1 MKFRALLK
9 KDFKMLRRSPSLTL
23 LLVLYPII
31 VAVLMGLAIGRPQ
44 TKPTIVISNQVPKDE
59 RVVKLGGSKFDLDK
73 LTGALYEN
81 VDAKTVDTTNEAI
94 SAVRRGDAVAAIV
107 IPPDI
112 VEQLAGGS
120 AQGAIKVY
128 YDSSNAVRKAAVET
142 TINGVLAGINRE
154 LTKTFRDQTLDIL
167 HAMVKGGKFEG
178 LGQGGEVLGFAEGK
192 PLLDRLVQY
201 APAGDRADVRK
212 LATTMQLSQVGVGFA
227 DTLLKRIGEPIRLE
241 RVPIGTVSSIPALAV
256 AVAACVSMMFVAL
269 LLGAGTL
276 ALEQEDRMLSRLL
289 RGLLSR
295 TTVVLEKTTLSAIC
309 ASLVGVL
316 MLAGFSIFL
325 NIQWDR
331 AYVWIPAVV
340 AGAFGLSAAGVA
352 IGALMRDVRAASLVA
367 FMVGLPLAAAA
378 LVPSDAVGS
387 VLGAAIDG
395 VSALFPF
402 KPAFDLLSAGLTP
415 GGEPLGPTLHLAALI
430 AVYAAIAV
438 AAVRRYQYA

>member
-1 MKFRALLK
+1 MKFRALLR
-9 KDFKMLRRSPSLTL
+9 KDFRMLQRSPSLTI
-23 LLVLYPII
+23 LLVLYPIV

-44 TKPTIVISNQVPKDE
+44 TKPTIVISNQVPKEE
-59 RVVKLGGSKFDLDK
+59 RVVKLGGSTFNLDE

-107 IPPDI
+107 IPTDI
-112 VEQLAGGS
+112 VDQLTSGTS
-120 AQGAIKVY
+120 QGEIKVI
-128 YDSSNAVRKAAVET
+128 YDSSNAVRKSAVET

-154 LTKTFRDQTLDIL
+154 LTSTFRDQTLEIL
-167 HAMVKGGKFEG
+167 NALVKGGKFDG
-178 LGQGGEVLGFAEGK
+178 LGQGGSILGFADGK
-192 PLLDRLVQY
+192 TLLDRIVSS
-201 APAGDRADVRK
+201 APPRDRADVRR
-212 LATTMQLSQVGVGFA
+212 LATTMELSQVGIGFA
-227 DTLLKRIGEPIRLE
+227 DTLLKRIGEPIKLDRE
-241 RVPIGTVSSIPALAV
+241 PIGTVSSIPALAV

-295 TTVVLEKTTLSAIC
+295 TTVVVEKVTLSAIC
-309 ASLVGVL
+309 ASLVGLL

-331 AYVWIPAVV
+331 SFIWIPAVV
-340 AGAFGLSAAGVA
+340 AGAVGLSAAGVA

-378 LVPSDAVGS
+378 LVPSDSVGT
-387 VLGAAIDG
+387 VLGAAIAG

-415 GGEPLGPTLHLAALI
+415 DGEPLLPLLHLAVLSV
-430 AVYAAIAV
+430 VYGAIAV

>member
-1 MKFRALLK
+1 MKFRALLR
-9 KDFKMLRRSPSLTL
+9 KDFRMLRRSPSLTI

-44 TKPTIVISNQVPKDE
+44 TKPTIVISNQVPKEE
-59 RVVKLGGSKFDLDK
+59 RVVKLGGSNFNLDE
-73 LTGALYEN
+73 LTGALYTN
-81 VDAKTVDTTNEAI
+81 VDARTVDTTNEAI
-94 SAVRRGDAVAAIV
+94 AAVRRGDAVAAIV

-112 VEQLAGGS
+112 VDQLTSGTS
-120 AQGAIKVY
+120 QGEIKVY

-154 LTKTFRDQTLDIL
+154 LTSTFRDQTLEIL
-167 HAMVKGGKFEG
+167 NALVKGGKFDG
-178 LGQGGEVLGFAEGK
+178 LGQGGSILGFADGK
-192 PLLDRLVQY
+192 DLLDRIVSS
-201 APAGDRADVRK
+201 APPEDRADVRR
-212 LATTMQLSQVGVGFA
+212 LATTMELSQVGIGFA
-227 DTLLKRIGEPIRLE
+227 DTLLKRIGEPIKLDRE
-241 RVPIGTVSSIPALAV
+241 PIGTISSIPALAV

-295 TTVVLEKTTLSAIC
+295 TTVVVEKTTLSAIC
-309 ASLVGVL
+309 ASLVGLL

-331 AYVWIPAVV
+331 AFIWIPAVV

-415 GGEPLGPTLHLAALI
+415 GGEPLLPLLHLVVLSAA
-430 AVYAAIAV
+430 YAAIAV
-438 AAVRRYQYA
+438 TAMRRYQYG

>member
-9 KDFKMLRRSPSLTL
+9 KDFKMLRRSPSLTV
-23 LLVLYPII
+23 LLVLYPVI

-59 RVVKLGGSKFDLDK
+59 RVVKLGGSEFDLDK

-112 VEQLAGGS
+112 IDQLQSGTS
-120 AQGAIKVY
+120 QGAIKVY
-128 YDSSNAVRKAAVET
+128 YDSSNAVRKASVET

-154 LTKTFRDQTLDIL
+154 LTKTFRDQTLEIL
-167 HAMVKGGKFEG
+167 HALVKGGKVSG
-178 LGQGGEVLGFAEGK
+178 LGQDTSILGFADGK
-192 PLLDRLVQY
+192 TLLDRLVAS
-201 APAGDRADVRK
+201 APAEDRADVRK
-212 LATTMQLSQVGVGFA
+212 LATTMELSQVGIGFA

-241 RVPIGTVSSIPALAV
+241 REPIGTISSIPALAV

-309 ASLVGVL
+309 ASLVGLL

-325 NIQWDR
+325 NIEWDR
-331 AYVWIPAVV
+331 AFIWIPAVI

-387 VLGAAIDG
+387 VLGGAITG
-395 VSALFPF
+395 ISALFPF

-415 GGEPLGPTLHLAALI
+415 GGEPLLPLLHLAVLI
-430 AVYAAIAV
+430 AAYAAIAV
-438 AAVRRYQYA
+438 AAMRRYQYA